1 MKTLLLTC
9 VFMLLA
15 SSPCWSQQVV
25 SIDRLRGQIQRLE
38 AIDRNPTISAKRKD
52 INRSLLQNQRAQ
64 LHISLKRRIV
74 VLREYKSNINSKSEK
89 QLVEDSISDL
99 KAEMRKLEKDIKR
112 DSSWLRCRELPET
125 R

>member
-9 VFMLLA
+9 VLMLLV

-52 INRSLLQNQRAQ
+52 NNRSLLQNQRAQ
-64 LHISLKRRIV
+64 LHISLKKRII
-74 VLREYKSNINSKSEK
+74 VLREYKSNIRSESEK
-89 QLVEDSISDL
+89 QVVEDSISEL
-99 KAEMRKLEKDIKR
+99 KTEVRKLEKDMKR
-112 DSSWLRCRELPET
+112 DSSWLRCRELPEP